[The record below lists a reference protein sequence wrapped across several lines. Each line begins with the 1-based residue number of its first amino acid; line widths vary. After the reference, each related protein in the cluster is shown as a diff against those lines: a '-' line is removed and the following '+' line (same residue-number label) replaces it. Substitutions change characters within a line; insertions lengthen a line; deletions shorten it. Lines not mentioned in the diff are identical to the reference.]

1 MNILRQPRKCL
12 RHPGKWVRQWPWV
25 RRLARRRGR
34 PAADAPA
41 PPHPASQAPPEPV
54 IPAAPRVIE
63 FDAPAPPLGRRSYP
77 GTERLQIVFLSGE
90 PHTPGHTYRVERYV
104 AAARSLGHDV
114 GLDAAD
120 RAEIAASNCP
130 APDLV
135 VIWRAVWS
143 PMLEN
148 ACTIWRNNG
157 ARIAFDVDDYMFDP
171 DLARVD
177 VIDGIRSLNVAEREV
192 AAMYARIQQ
201 TLSAADV
208 GFATT
213 ESLAGGMRR
222 QGKTAL
228 VLPNGFDDQ
237 TFLASRRSAQA
248 RRRQPD
254 DGLVRIGYAAGSCT
268 HQQDF
273 TNAVR
278 AVARI
283 LREHSHCRLVL
294 FRVGAFG
301 TMLLDPAEFPEL
313 KGLEDRVEWRPMVPL
328 ARLPEEMA
336 RFDINIA
343 PLAVG
348 NIFCEAKSE
357 LKYFEAALVDVPT
370 VASPTR
376 PFARAIRDGITGFLA
391 ASEERWH
398 AALETLV
405 TDHQRRREMG
415 RAAHLDVLW
424 KFGPDGRREAFAAAL
439 DRIFAD
445 ETGGAVGFRNA
456 VTHAPA
462 ARPLPEVPPTE
473 VLFDRQ
479 SGDVAEVAVVI
490 PCYNYARFVD
500 EALDS
505 VARQTAASLEL
516 IVVDDCSTDDSVAV
530 VDRWLKKHCGRFVA
544 ATLLR
549 NRSNSGLSLTR
560 NAGFARASAP
570 LVFPLDAD
578 NMLDPHCL
586 AALRD
591 ALSVSTA
598 AAAHPT
604 LARFGL
610 DETVLP
616 ALPWS
621 PDRLRHGN
629 YIDAMALI
637 RRSAWARCGGYARI
651 PYGWED
657 YDFWCQFV
665 EEGLWSKAVPE
676 AVGRYRVHGNS
687 MLHTT
692 TDVPA
697 NRRRLIAVLTDRHP
711 WLDIPP
717 PADADAAPADTG
729 GSSDTVTSGDA
740 PPRPEPADILP
751 VPTADTI
758 AAEPEQPAP
767 PRPIGRRAALLDAVD
782 IARERGL
789 EIGPLASPLVAKHEG
804 PIEYVDHLD
813 TAGLREKYGPD
824 TSVDRERIVD
834 VDHVLEA
841 GRLPA
846 VVRNGRFDYVIAAHV
861 FEHIPDPL
869 GWLGDCAAALRPG
882 GLLALV
888 VPDQRFTFD
897 LPRPLTRF
905 SEWIE
910 AWLVGHR
917 QPTPR
922 HIMEAA
928 TGSARIVGGSPWLRR
943 PTAEELRPTSVTTD
957 QWALSL
963 ARRGA
968 QEYFDVHCT
977 VCTPAS
983 CLELLARAAAVDLHP
998 FRLARFHDTAQGGFE
1013 FCLQLRAAADVA
1025 AADRAAS
1032 FRAAAAAAH
1041 DGPGDL
1047 ARDEPRLGA
1056 AA

>member
-1 MNILRQPRKCL
+1 MI
-12 RHPGKWVRQWPWV
+12 
-25 RRLARRRGR
+25 
-34 PAADAPA
+34 
-41 PPHPASQAPPEPV
+41 PV
-54 IPAAPRVIE
+54 TPRVIE
-63 FDAPAPPLGRRSYP
+63 LDAPPAPPLGRHRDASP
-77 GTERLQIVFLSGE
+77 KTERLQIVYLSGE
-90 PHTPGHTYRVERYV
+90 PHTPGHSYRVERYI

-114 GLDAAD
+114 GVDAAD
-120 RAEIAASNCP
+120 RAEIAAANCP

-143 PMLEN
+143 PMLET
-148 ACTIWRNNG
+148 ACATWRSNG

-192 AAMYARIQQ
+192 AAMYARVQQ

-222 QGKTAL
+222 QGKTAF

-237 TFLASRRSAQA
+237 TFVTSRRAVQA

-278 AVARI
+278 AVARL
-283 LREHSHCRLVL
+283 LREHPHCRLVL

-313 KGLEDRVEWRPMVPL
+313 TGLENRIEWRPMVPL

-348 NIFCEAKSE
+348 NVFCEAKSE

-376 PFARAIRDGITGFLA
+376 PFARAIRDGVTGLLA
-391 ASEERWH
+391 ASEESWH
-398 AALETLV
+398 AALESLA
-405 TDHQRRREMG
+405 TDPERRREMG

-424 KFGPDGRREAFAAAL
+424 KFGPDGRREALAAVI

-445 ETGGAVGFRNA
+445 ETGGAGGFRNSVA
-456 VTHAPA
+456 HAPA
-462 ARPLPEVPPTE
+462 LRPLPEVPPTE
-473 VLFDRQ
+473 VLFERQ

-505 VARQTAASLEL
+505 VAAQTAASLEL

-530 VDRWLKKHCGRFVA
+530 VDRWLKKHGGRFVT

-549 NRSNSGLSLTR
+549 NRVNSGLSLTR
-560 NAGFARASAP
+560 NAGFAWASAP

-578 NMLDPHCL
+578 NVLDPHCL

-657 YDFWCQFV
+657 YDFWCVLV
-665 EEGLWSKAVPE
+665 EEGLWSQAVPA
-676 AVGRYRVHGNS
+676 AVGRYRVHGTS

-697 NRRRLIAVLTDRHP
+697 NRRRLVEVLEHRHP
-711 WLDIPP
+711 WLDIPLP
-717 PADADAAPADTG
+717 SASGAASAGT
-729 GSSDTVTSGDA
+729 TA
-740 PPRPEPADILP
+740 PPRSPQSTCGDSPAKAPCREPAEQATSATGDTPPPPPAEPADILP
-751 VPTADTI
+751 VTR
-758 AAEPEQPAP
+758 AEDPVASTPRPAP
-767 PRPIGRRAALLDAVD
+767 PRPIGRRAALLDTVD
-782 IARERGL
+782 VARERGL
-789 EIGPLASPLVAKHEG
+789 EIGPLASPLVTKQEG

-846 VVRNGRFDYVIAAHV
+846 AVRSGRFDYVIAAHV
-861 FEHIPDPL
+861 FEHIADPL
-869 GWLGDCAAALRPG
+869 GWLCDCAAALRPG

-897 LPRPLTRF
+897 LPRPLTRL
-905 SEWIE
+905 SDWIE
-910 AWLVGHR
+910 AWLVGQR
-917 QPTPR
+917 QPSPR

-928 TGSARIVGGSPWLRR
+928 TGSARIVGGSPWQRR
-943 PTAEELRPTSVTTD
+943 PTADELRPTNAKTD
-957 QWALSL
+957 AWALSL
-963 ARRGA
+963 AKRGV
-968 QEYFDVHCT
+968 EDYVDVHCT

-983 CLELLARAAAVDLHP
+983 CLELLARGAALDLHP
-998 FRLARFHDTAQGGFE
+998 FRLARFHDTVEGGFE
-1013 FCLQLRAAADVA
+1013 FCMQLRAAADVPP
-1025 AADRAAS
+1025 ADRAAS
-1032 FRAAAAAAH
+1032 FREAAATTH
-1041 DGPGDL
+1041 DGPGELD
-1047 ARDEPRLGA
+1047 RDEPRLGA